1 MGSLQKLDERQKC
14 VGGRQKLTTA
24 CGHAVPKKRRNFRRG
39 DVLGPSWG
47 VPGTP
52 RGLVMSWSGP
62 DGEWQPQRWAGM
74 GSKTRPTQNT
84 RFWPFPVVMEVDLAY
99 YGVSAQI
106 GPPSVREYK
115 FNLTRLMTPQGGWR
129 IRIQNSNSVTSVSEM
144 VVRRITRLSAPLAL
158 SHFPV
163 FRIRNL

>member
-1 MGSLQKLDERQKC
+1 MGGDANRACLSIPEIGKLQKGVGSLQKLDERQKC

-52 RGLVMSWSGP
+52 RGLVMSWNGP

-84 RFWPFPVVMEVDLAY
+84 RFWAISRSNGSRLGLLR
-99 YGVSAQI
+99 GV
-106 GPPSVREYK
+106 GPDRPPQCSRIQVQ
-115 FNLTRLMTPQGGWR
+115 FNLTRLMTPQRGSAD
-129 IRIQNSNSVTSVSEM
+129 SNSK
-144 VVRRITRLSAPLAL
+144 
-158 SHFPV
+158 FK
-163 FRIRNL
+163 